1 MKTYMQQRRT
11 NWDFLA
17 IQLLNNTCWY
27 RKEYVDQKLYRLKA
41 QLMRLLAMTDADIEN
56 SPAMRFPNRGVLN
69 ITSREELYLNIA
81 GHKYVIALLETY
93 DYHYVNNAYLEH
105 CHKCNVEYGD
115 HMHFGRKHDRNIFQ
129 LPCW

>member
-1 MKTYMQQRRT
+1 
-11 NWDFLA
+11 
-17 IQLLNNTCWY
+17 
-27 RKEYVDQKLYRLKA
+27 
-41 QLMRLLAMTDADIEN
+41 MTDADIEN
-56 SPAMRFPNRGVLN
+56 KPAMRLPNRGVLN